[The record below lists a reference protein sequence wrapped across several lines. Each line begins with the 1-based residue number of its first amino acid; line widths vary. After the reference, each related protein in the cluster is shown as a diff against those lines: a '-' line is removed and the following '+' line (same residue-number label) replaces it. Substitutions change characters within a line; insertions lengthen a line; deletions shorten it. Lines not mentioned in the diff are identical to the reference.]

1 MLGPSGSGK
10 SFFTNHL
17 VRNYYEQGAHV
28 LLVDTGNSYQ
38 GLCGLINARTRGED
52 GIYVTYREDDP
63 VSFNPFYTDTG
74 EFDVEKRESIKTLIL
89 TLWKRED
96 EPPRRSEEVAL
107 SGAVNAYIRRITEN
121 PQTGDFNG
129 FYEFVRDEYR
139 NIIKE
144 KNVREKDFDIDGF
157 LNVLEPFYQGGDY
170 DYLLNSDKGLD
181 LSSKRFVVFELDN
194 ISNNK
199 VLLPA
204 G

>member
-1 MLGPSGSGK
+1 M
-10 SFFTNHL
+10 
-17 VRNYYEQGAHV
+17 

-38 GLCGLINARTRGED
+38 GLCSLINARTRGED
-52 GIYVTYREDDP
+52 GIYVTYKEDDP

-157 LNVLEPFYQGGDY
+157 LNVLEPFYQGGR
-170 DYLLNSDKGLD
+170 LRLPGSTPTRGSTSRQNA
-181 LSSKRFVVFELDN
+181 SSSSSLTTSPTTRCCCRW
-194 ISNNK
+194 
-199 VLLPA
+199 
-204 G
+204 